1 VFVKAV
7 RQFWLENSAIW
18 GLTHDYYAISS
29 IGGFADP
36 VPPLHRRSSN
46 VPPVRW
52 RQRRYARDVD
62 TDQDPLAITEINQL
76 IGRATGQQ
84 PRTHPTNQSAG
95 QSGKQSSKCPGNRSG
110 KQPAKRRRKRQQ
122 KQPEEPT
129 PAQHGH
135 NTKTCIPLPLEVVIM
150 IVDAIYKNDN
160 YSRPRIKDTRNLL
173 EAFRWKL
180 PDWYWQGR
188 CRKDF
193 IFEFDDLIKSGRSFR
208 GLAVPVSG
216 QREDVARF
224 SLVRWERVEKSQQDY
239 LSAAGHRE
247 PISRSA

>member
-1 VFVKAV
+1 
-7 RQFWLENSAIW
+7 LENSAIW

-135 NTKTCIPLPLEVVIM
+135 NTKTCIPLPLEIVIM
-150 IVDAIYKNDN
+150 IVDALYKNDN

-193 IFEFDDLIKSGRSFR
+193 IFEFDDLIKSGDPSVDWQYLCLDSERMLHDFRWYDGSGLKNRSRIICLLRAIESQFR
-208 GLAVPVSG
+208 DLLEE
-216 QREDVARF
+216 ED
-224 SLVRWERVEKSQQDY
+224 
-239 LSAAGHRE
+239 AG
-247 PISRSA
+247 A